1 MLKIT
6 LIGYIGKD
14 AENVQSN
21 GKNFL
26 RFPVAVDEISKNN
39 EKKTRWL
46 TCYTSQEKLADYLK
60 KGKQVFV
67 EGNHKIVFN
76 TGQDGQTYVSEAIN
90 VVNLQLLGKKDKDDN
105 DLPIG

>member
-14 AENVQSN
+14 AEVIQSN
-21 GKNFL
+21 GKQFAK
-26 RFPVAVDEISKNN
+26 FSVAIDETTKNN

-46 TCYTSQEKLADYLK
+46 TCYTSQDKLAQWLK

-67 EGNHKIVFN
+67 EGNHKIITN
-76 TGQDGQTYVSEAIN
+76 IGQDNRSYVTEAVN
-90 VVNLQLLGKKDKDDN
+90 VTNIQLLGKRDDD
-105 DLPIG
+105 DLPNG

>member
-14 AENVQSN
+14 AEVIQSN
-21 GKNFL
+21 GKQFAK
-26 RFPVAVDEISKNN
+26 FSVAVDETNKNN

-46 TCYTSQEKLADYLK
+46 TCYTSQDKLAQWLK

-67 EGNHKIVFN
+67 EGNYKIITN
-76 TGQDGQTYVSEAIN
+76 IGQDNRSYVTEA
-90 VVNLQLLGKKDKDDN
+90 VNATNIQLLGKRDDD
-105 DLPIG
+105 DLPNG